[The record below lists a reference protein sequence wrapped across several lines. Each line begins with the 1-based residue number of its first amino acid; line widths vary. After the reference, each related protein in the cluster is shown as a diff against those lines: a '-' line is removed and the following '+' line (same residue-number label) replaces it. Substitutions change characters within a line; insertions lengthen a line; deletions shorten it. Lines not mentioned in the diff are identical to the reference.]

1 VVRSDR
7 IQWFVVTG
15 FMRSGC
21 ISRLQAPSGR
31 ATTGLREQPGY
42 GRRACPPPE
51 GEGAQRETGVP
62 PIVSAV
68 AVFVVLLLFELL
80 DLLDASGMAAALE
93 GG

>member
-1 VVRSDR
+1 
-7 IQWFVVTG
+7 
-15 FMRSGC
+15 MRSGC
-21 ISRLQAPSGR
+21 IFRLQDPIGR
-31 ATTGLREQPGY
+31 DTTSLPERPGFA
-42 GRRACPPPE
+42 GRACPPPA
-51 GEGAQRETGVP
+51 GEGAQRETRVP